1 MNDCERGT
9 FIQNGKNGRRLNN
22 LPGDGLSPFSSFTP
36 ISTNIKGLKV
46 GYLMGENVTKL
57 EESVAPG
64 FLAVH
69 FLLEKGLGGFCGVLQ
84 FSR

>member
-1 MNDCERGT
+1 M
-9 FIQNGKNGRRLNN
+9 NN
-22 LPGDGLSPFSSFTP
+22 LPGEGLSPFSSFTP
-36 ISTNIKGLKV
+36 ISTNIKDLKV
-46 GYLMGENVTKL
+46 GLMGENVTKL

-69 FLLEKGLGGFCGVLQ
+69 FLLEKGLEGFCGVLH